1 MQHTTTPCNTRV
13 GISHPVAL
21 ALRRHA
27 SHLLRHQKGVVT
39 GLAHEGG
46 DQEGGEGATGQ
57 STIEEVV
64 GQGVICDMEGGG
76 RIAVGSE
83 VLMRSLPCVAL
94 VKGGGGGVDDPLREV
109 DDTLQ
114 STINKW
120 ELSGCTVV
128 WVATLAGGEEGGS
141 GRRGGG
147 GVGHAEWS
155 WRCVIVRV
163 MCQGFGSK
171 RARCVGHKASQSQ
184 MGCAAS
190 GGSGLNRLN
199 PMCFP

>member
-1 MQHTTTPCNTRV
+1 
-13 GISHPVAL
+13 VAL

-27 SHLLRHQKGVVT
+27 AHLLRHQKGVVT

-83 VLMRSLPCVAL
+83 VLMRSLPGVAR
-94 VKGGGGGVDDPLREV
+94 VEGRGGGVDDPLREEEEEV

-114 STINKW
+114 STIDKW
-120 ELSGCTVV
+120 EMSGCTVV

-141 GRRGGG
+141 GKKGGG
-147 GVGHAEWS
+147 IGWTRRMVMGVCH
-155 WRCVIVRV
+155 
-163 MCQGFGSK
+163 
-171 RARCVGHKASQSQ
+171 
-184 MGCAAS
+184 CA
-190 GGSGLNRLN
+190 
-199 PMCFP
+199 CDV